1 MAHYFGVAA
10 HAHCSAAKLI
20 FDAAIDAL
28 DRGALIVADL
38 LSGSVA
44 EPLAAFF
51 LGFELLLSAG
61 PCSRVDID
69 DGNVAER
76 ATVLP
81 DLRGVVSAVHD
92 IIQISRPGRRHAGQ
106 WDRRLAIVK
115 RGGGEQA
122 ADRNTTVGNVE
133 VQLVAD
139 PALLLAPRFR
149 EGRLLRGRPGL
160 YFAVSG
166 AAGFTGFSRASI
178 AVLSREICPTSRS
191 LWVCAISAS
200 CTFEGSALAA
210 NSAKARENVASL
222 GISFARSQPHS
233 RRKILSGFTC
243 SISIVVVVRLKTALA
258 TKARASAGRSAGGR
272 PTAPWPCRKKASIRA
287 ISSIFTRSW
296 CMAPSAPTRSSNHG
310 KRSC

>member
-61 PCSRVDID
+61 PRSRVDID
-69 DGNVAER
+69 NGNVAER
-76 ATVLP
+76 ATVLS

-149 EGRLLRGRPGL
+149 EGRLLALRLVPTAQCPGNPANIASRLMPSCCASRRGSFCGRCSPPA
-160 YFAVSG
+160 FAR
-166 AAGFTGFSRASI
+166 AGS
-178 AVLSREICPTSRS
+178 
-191 LWVCAISAS
+191 CAGDLACISAS
-200 CTFEGSALAA
+200 PARPASPVSPAPRSLCCRARYVQPADPCGSARSALRAPLSAA
-210 NSAKARENVASL
+210 HWRRIRHRRARTSPHSGSRSPAPSRTAAARSCLPSPARSASL
-222 GISFARSQPHS
+222 
-233 RRKILSGFTC
+233 
-243 SISIVVVVRLKTALA
+243 
-258 TKARASAGRSAGGR
+258 
-272 PTAPWPCRKKASIRA
+272 
-287 ISSIFTRSW
+287 SS
-296 CMAPSAPTRSSNHG
+296 
-310 KRSC
+310 

>member
-61 PCSRVDID
+61 PRSRVDID
-69 DGNVAER
+69 NGNVAER
-76 ATVLP
+76 ATVLS

-115 RGGGEQA
+115 RSGGEQA

-133 VQLVAD
+133 MQLVAD
-139 PALLLAPRFR
+139 PALLLALGVAFGADGTMPRQ
-149 EGRLLRGRPGL
+149 PGQHR
-160 YFAVSG
+160 FEAQARSPAQRRT
-166 AAGFTGFSRASI
+166 AAAERA
-178 AVLSREICPTSRS
+178 APAGDLAC
-191 LWVCAISAS
+191 ISAS
-200 CTFEGSALAA
+200 P
-210 NSAKARENVASL
+210 AR
-222 GISFARSQPHS
+222 
-233 RRKILSGFTC
+233 
-243 SISIVVVVRLKTALA
+243 
-258 TKARASAGRSAGGR
+258 
-272 PTAPWPCRKKASIRA
+272 
-287 ISSIFTRSW
+287 
-296 CMAPSAPTRSSNHG
+296 
-310 KRSC
+310 

>member
-1 MAHYFGVAA
+1 MAHHFGVAA
-10 HAHCSAAKLI
+10 HAHCSAAKLV
-20 FDAAIDAL
+20 FDSAIDAL
-28 DRGALIVADL
+28 DGGALIVADR

-61 PCSRVDID
+61 RRSRVDID

-76 ATVLP
+76 ATVLS
-81 DLRGVVSAVHD
+81 DLRGVVSAVHN

-122 ADRNTTVGNVE
+122 ADRNTTVGKVE

-139 PALLLAPRFR
+139 PALRLAPRFR
-149 EGRLLRGRPGL
+149 EGRLLALCLVPTAQCPGNAANIASRLMPSCCASRRGSLCGRCSPLRGRPGL

-166 AAGFTGFSRASI
+166 AAGFTGLSRASI
-178 AVLSREICPTSRS
+178 AVLSREICPTTRS

-233 RRKILSGFTC
+233 RRKILSAFAC
-243 SISIVVVVRLKTALA
+243 SISIVVVVRLTTALA
-258 TKARASAGRSAGGR
+258 TKARASA
-272 PTAPWPCRKKASIRA
+272 
-287 ISSIFTRSW
+287 
-296 CMAPSAPTRSSNHG
+296 
-310 KRSC
+310 